1 MNFGTSTEKAM
12 TNTPIALNCEWIS
25 VAKSTVNFSVTFE
38 QQQEKFQ
45 SNLSERKEVIIKI
58 VKNPVKRPTNWKDNY
73 LSYIS
78 EKVTVIENRW
88 PVQKIKINSQKSS
101 VNTFQKYCVYN
112 SSQKVKQSPTKNISH
127 KKNLKRK
134 TVINDLSTI
143 LSLCLSQ
150 I

>member
-12 TNTPIALNCEWIS
+12 TNTPNSSQLWNEFLWLTP
-25 VAKSTVNFSVTFE
+25 TVNFSVTFE

-78 EKVTVIENRW
+78 KISFTVSENRW
-88 PVQKIKINSQKSS
+88 PVKKIKINSQKSP
-101 VNTFQKYCVYN
+101 VNTFRKYCVYN

-127 KKNLKRK
+127 KK
-134 TVINDLSTI
+134 T
-143 LSLCLSQ
+143 
-150 I
+150 

>member
-25 VAKSTVNFSVTFE
+25 VANSIVNFSVTFE

-78 EKVTVIENRW
+78 
-88 PVQKIKINSQKSS
+88 KISYSER
-101 VNTFQKYCVYN
+101 
-112 SSQKVKQSPTKNISH
+112 KQMTSTKDQN
-127 KKNLKRK
+127 
-134 TVINDLSTI
+134 
-143 LSLCLSQ
+143 
-150 I
+150 